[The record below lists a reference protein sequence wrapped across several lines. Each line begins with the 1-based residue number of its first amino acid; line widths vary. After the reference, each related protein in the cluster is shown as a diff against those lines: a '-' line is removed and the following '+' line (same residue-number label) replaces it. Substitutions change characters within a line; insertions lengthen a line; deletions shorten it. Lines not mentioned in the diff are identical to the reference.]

1 MTIESNLSTTD
12 EKLERLLNCLLPNVL
27 EGYKEL
33 GASSVIGLGV
43 QSALL
48 VRSVYIEKERRK
60 T

>member
-1 MTIESNLSTTD
+1 MESNLSMAD
-12 EKLERLLNCLLPNVL
+12 KKLEWLWNCLPLKVL

-48 VRSVYIEKERRK
+48 VRSVCIEEEKGDVS
-60 T
+60 